1 MSHQKSVQGTYFAPE
16 NNPCVILSSVV
27 VRDHE
32 TRNSFGAQKVAL
44 PGCSSQTPCRGYHIF
59 GRNNSCEQLW
69 CEGTNTEKPLK
80 LLFAKRWRCFESL
93 TLISHFY
100 IGKSMCK
107 LVAKLVSE
115 LDSTVNLWLLKM
127 VKSDRKST
135 WKPKPDPT
143 TLNLHF

>member
-1 MSHQKSVQGTYFAPE
+1 MLITNTLSWISH
-16 NNPCVILSSVV
+16 
-27 VRDHE
+27 
-32 TRNSFGAQKVAL
+32 
-44 PGCSSQTPCRGYHIF
+44 F

-143 TLNLHF
+143 TLNLHFLIREPLCEPVAERLKALGCDFY